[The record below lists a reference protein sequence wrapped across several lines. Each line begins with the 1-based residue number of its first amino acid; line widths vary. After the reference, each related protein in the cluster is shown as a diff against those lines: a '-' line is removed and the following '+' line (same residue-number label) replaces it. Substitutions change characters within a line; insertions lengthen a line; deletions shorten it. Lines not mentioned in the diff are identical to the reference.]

1 MKKNSK
7 KILIYLK
14 TSFSLMMTIKEKKS
28 TNIIPK
34 DSEKNKIK
42 QLNLSLMTKVTMMME
57 MLFQKKRKMMTIS

>member
-1 MKKNSK
+1 
-7 KILIYLK
+7 
-14 TSFSLMMTIKEKKS
+14 MMTIKEKKS
-28 TNIIPK
+28 TSIIPK